1 MGLNSHSFF
10 IYLPADYNHLLA
22 TQLDSQRQYFEG
34 LLIAAESRAEQRIY
48 EAEAAAVSSK
58 QAAALAKDLAR
69 DSDRKRQSAEQKLVR
84 TG

>member
-1 MGLNSHSFF
+1 M
-10 IYLPADYNHLLA
+10 
-22 TQLDSQRQYFEG
+22 
-34 LLIAAESRAEQRIY
+34 AAESRAEQRIS

-84 TG
+84 NGCRGGSL